1 MELKNLVKC
10 LKNVTPTPE
19 QLKIIGVNRLGAEVI
34 RGAAGSG
41 KTTTAILRL
50 KALIGMNIRR
60 RQQENSTKPINI
72 LVLTFNRTLKAYIEE
87 LTQAQIDDPRINLVI
102 SNFAQWQLNMYT
114 GHYHTTPT
122 IVDQKALGYFI
133 QSTVHN
139 IQLPSDFIE
148 NEVDYIL
155 GRFDP
160 EKIDEYL
167 VASRIGR
174 GTKPRVSK
182 EMRVQILDNIVFP
195 FLKDLADKDIHEWNE
210 LTKYKIPNR
219 QYDAIVC
226 DETQDFTANQL
237 RTINSHLSNES
248 SLTIVVDTAQ
258 RIYARGYTWLETGI
272 VVRPGRSHRLTINY
286 RNSKEIAML
295 AASLLHNIP
304 VDDDFTVPSLE
315 KTISS
320 GYLPDIVEASYSSQ
334 VEFTLKHIDNNVDLE
349 NETVAFLHPK
359 GGNWFKYLRSCLT
372 QHGLAHINL
381 TRMYEWPQGDES
393 IGLCTLHSAK
403 GLEFD
408 HVFVLGLNNE
418 CLSDWEDADDHRY
431 ITTRKLLGMGVG
443 RAKKSVIIGYK
454 PEAKSEII
462 DLIDPTLYNLVKI

>member
-315 KTISS
+315 SK
-320 GYLPDIVEASYSSQ
+320 
-334 VEFTLKHIDNNVDLE
+334 
-349 NETVAFLHPK
+349 
-359 GGNWFKYLRSCLT
+359 RSFQDAILVS
-372 QHGLAHINL
+372 
-381 TRMYEWPQGDES
+381 TR
-393 IGLCTLHSAK
+393 A
-403 GLEFD
+403 
-408 HVFVLGLNNE
+408 
-418 CLSDWEDADDHRY
+418 R
-431 ITTRKLLGMGVG
+431 
-443 RAKKSVIIGYK
+443 
-454 PEAKSEII
+454 
-462 DLIDPTLYNLVKI
+462 